1 MASNGFSHSVT
12 VYRVADLLTN
22 PKKNVIGGNGIN
34 GASGSFV
41 GDGQLFLA
49 DNGFG
54 RVQIWNDIEDAIY
67 GKSAD
72 AFLGN
77 TKASEPPQIGQ
88 DKLFLPKFLT
98 YDGNYL
104 WVGEVKFS
112 NRLMRYSHN

>member
-1 MASNGFSHSVT
+1 MD
-12 VYRVADLLTN
+12 DLLTN

-54 RVQIWNDIEDAIY
+54 RVHIWNDIEDAIS

-88 DKLFLPKFLT
+88 DKLFLPKFFDKVSVAIMICILVLCI
-98 YDGNYL
+98 D
-104 WVGEVKFS
+104 
-112 NRLMRYSHN
+112 